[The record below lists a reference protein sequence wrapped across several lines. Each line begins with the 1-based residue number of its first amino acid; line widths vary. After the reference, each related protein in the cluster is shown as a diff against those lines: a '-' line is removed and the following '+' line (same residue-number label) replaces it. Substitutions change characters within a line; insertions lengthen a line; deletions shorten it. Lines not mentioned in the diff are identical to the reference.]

1 MSWKKKIFHCFL
13 ISSHKSPNTTNP
25 TTFIIACERNVPANI
40 RSLLISMGQ
49 GFSSCQHRGGDDYR
63 IHVSKTKERK
73 ISKINQ
79 YRHNNI
85 LVPTYRATPS
95 HIQIS
100 INFYLP
106 TATTTFHALR
116 LMCALKNLC
125 DDQIIY

>member
-1 MSWKKKIFHCFL
+1 M
-13 ISSHKSPNTTNP
+13 
-25 TTFIIACERNVPANI
+25 PANI

-49 GFSSCQHRGGDDYR
+49 GFSSCQHRRGGDDYR

-106 TATTTFHALR
+106 TTTFHAQANV
-116 LMCALKNLC
+116 C
-125 DDQIIY
+125 